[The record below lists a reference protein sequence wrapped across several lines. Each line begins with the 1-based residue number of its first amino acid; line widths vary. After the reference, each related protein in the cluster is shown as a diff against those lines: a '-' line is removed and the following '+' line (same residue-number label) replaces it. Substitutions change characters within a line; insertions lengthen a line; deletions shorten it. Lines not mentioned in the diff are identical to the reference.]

1 MLEGGRHSLMILVDC
16 IDRANLR
23 GRGFMT
29 RKVLRPVALIGTVAA
44 MFAVTIVLTL
54 SHATV
59 SMNGV
64 GNLKCYTPAG
74 IEKAC

>member
-1 MLEGGRHSLMILVDC
+1 
-16 IDRANLR
+16 
-23 GRGFMT
+23 MT